1 MTHDGKQWLADFVSP
16 FRVEPGS
23 HVAIEKD
30 FDPRFR
36 RGVTSKSDGRELL
49 AQGIEHLAELQ
60 DRLYADNRYGVLVV
74 LQALDAAGKDGTIRH
89 VMSGVNPQGVVVSS
103 FKVPSLEELDHDYLW
118 RYALKL
124 PRRGEIEIFN
134 RSHYEEVLVVRVHQ
148 ELLERQK
155 LPPKS
160 GGTGIWKRRYRE
172 INDWERY
179 LTDNGIK
186 VVKLFL
192 NVSKEEQRRR
202 FLRRIDL
209 ADHNWKFSVA
219 DVRERKFWADYQH
232 AYSELLSHT
241 STEWAPWHVIPA
253 DRKWYA
259 RLAAGAVI
267 RQALLELDPQYPAVP
282 DDVKAELQEAK
293 KALEAEAPPGA
304 ALDPFEHE
312 RAGS

>member
-1 MTHDGKQWLADFVSP
+1 
-16 FRVEPGS
+16 
-23 HVAIEKD
+23 
-30 FDPRFR
+30 
-36 RGVTSKSDGRELL
+36 
-49 AQGIEHLAELQ
+49 
-60 DRLYADNRYGVLVV
+60 
-74 LQALDAAGKDGTIRH
+74 
-89 VMSGVNPQGVVVSS
+89 MSGVNPQGVVVSS
-103 FKVPSLEELDHDYLW
+103 FKVPSVEELDHDYLW
-118 RYALKL
+118 RYA
-124 PRRGEIEIFN
+124 PAAAPARRDRDLQPLATTR
-134 RSHYEEVLVVRVHQ
+134 RSSSSASTRSCS
-148 ELLERQK
+148 
-155 LPPKS
+155 S
-160 GGTGIWKRRYRE
+160 GRSCRPDRPAPGIWKRRYRE

-219 DVRERKFWADYQH
+219 DVRERQFWDDYQH

-267 RQALLELDPQYPAVP
+267 RHAILELDPAVP
-282 DDVKAELQEAK
+282 GRPRRREGG
-293 KALEAEAPPGA
+293 APGDEEGARGRGA
-304 ALDPFEHE
+304 ARRAADPFGDGAAPRAEWMQSGTTGCQPAREQRDE
-312 RAGS
+312 RAAA